1 MSYFSQS
8 RKLVQQ
14 REGERGLRLA
24 ISIGTT
30 KMSRM
35 KRQEIA
41 NAIKRRPRDA
51 LASGASELTVAA
63 EGFQMTAHGLRKL
76 GSGTTD
82 SGGSKSPGGVVGL
95 AALVAKGN
103 PAELIV
109 ETGVKVYGEKT
120 GSSKVEGRA
129 KQTAEEIAEVLKKRF
144 QEQGWIK
151 EE

>member
-1 MSYFSQS
+1 
-8 RKLVQQ
+8 
-14 REGERGLRLA
+14 
-24 ISIGTT
+24 
-30 KMSRM
+30 
-35 KRQEIA
+35 
-41 NAIKRRPRDA
+41 
-51 LASGASELTVAA
+51 
-63 EGFQMTAHGLRKL
+63 MTAHGLRKL